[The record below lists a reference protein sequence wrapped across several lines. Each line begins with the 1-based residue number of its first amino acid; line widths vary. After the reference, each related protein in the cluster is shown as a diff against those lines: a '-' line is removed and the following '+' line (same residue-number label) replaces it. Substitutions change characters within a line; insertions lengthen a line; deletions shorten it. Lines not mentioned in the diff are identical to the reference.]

1 MVYDKSRRVTVRYY
15 STKNRVS
22 PFVAIIG
29 EWPDRAALT
38 KSIKNGT
45 RLGWRYALP
54 EEIALL
60 DRSTRHVAL
69 YWRSLRD
76 MLWTHRSPDLER
88 FYPRLV
94 ARIRRVWRQVKA
106 NAMEV
111 QKKKDA
117 KAVLRA
123 EEKAIAA
130 ENLGRSKPPVVSP
143 QLSLF

>member
-1 MVYDKSRRVTVRYY
+1 MVYDKSQRVTVRYF

-29 EWPDRAALT
+29 VWPDRAALM
-38 KSIKNGT
+38 KSIKTGT

-60 DRSTRHVAL
+60 NRSTRHVAL
-69 YWRSLRD
+69 YWASLRD

-94 ARIRRVWRQVKA
+94 ARIRRDWRQVKA
-106 NAMEV
+106 NALEV

-117 KAVLRA
+117 KAVLKA
-123 EEKAIAA
+123 EGKAIAA
-130 ENLGRSKPPVVSP
+130 ENLKRSKPPIVSP
-143 QLSLF
+143 QLNLF